1 MRLRQPGDD
10 RVVLRVMRV
19 LRGVQQPST
28 IVILPI
34 IDLVARSKDKA
45 QVLGELQRHWIIE
58 AANKQ
63 RGAVAEFCKRDV
75 VWKAL
80 LKALFLAS
88 QASNDVGDSS
98 NVAKGNEAVFG
109 RGQITAFY
117 GCIRRQRHEE
127 LLA

>member
-1 MRLRQPGDD
+1 MRLRQPGND
-10 RVVLRVMRV
+10 RVVLRVVRV

-34 IDLVARSKDKA
+34 IDLVSRSQDKA
-45 QVLGELQRHWIIE
+45 QVLGELQRHWIVE
-58 AANKQ
+58 PADKQ

-88 QASNDVGDSS
+88 QAGDNVGYSS
-98 NVAKGNEAVFG
+98 NVPKCDKAIFG
-109 RGQITAFY
+109 RRQITAFY
-117 GCIRRQRHEE
+117 GCIRRQ
-127 LLA
+127 